1 MSNSIDQY
9 PFVKLRS
16 ESEHLK
22 QVKYRPVGFWSDMVS
37 VNVWKSFRS
46 GTDEKAEITWSAGG
60 RDYDQEPD
68 DTKAAMNFALAL
80 IDATIVAKAFN
91 QVTKEDQS
99 EQSN

>member
-16 ESEHLK
+16 ESDSVK
-22 QVKYRPVGFWSDMVS
+22 QVRYRPVGFWSDMVTVS
-37 VNVWKSFRS
+37 VWKDFRTGS
-46 GTDEKAEITWSAGG
+46 DNPAEITWSAGG

-68 DTKAAMNFALAL
+68 DTKAATNFALAL

-91 QVTKEDQS
+91 QETKE
-99 EQSN
+99 N